1 MYSLDVDVVSFLLAE
16 TDPIEERLCG
26 LEAYIISTLDLVGVN
41 RRHKFICGL
50 DSTTCKNRP
59 GPVNDLISECIFEIP
74 DGTRRVTCNLT
85 GPRKVPVVFKE
96 SFEEVLL
103 LVVEFTLLVLLLE
116 KIHRVPLEGY
126 CSLISPCVLAPL
138 ALFNTLSFAFL
149 PACRASLVAVLVLPR
164 APTP

>member
-74 DGTRRVTCNLT
+74 DGTRRVTCNFT

-103 LVVEFTLLVLLLE
+103 LVVEFTLFVLLLE
-116 KIHRVPLEGY
+116 KIHWVPLEGNKEY
-126 CSLISPCVLAPL
+126 RTRCLGVGLLLTWAIKDVSPCQFAPG
-138 ALFNTLSFAFL
+138 T
-149 PACRASLVAVLVLPR
+149 
-164 APTP
+164 